1 MAYWFAP
8 KRARSE
14 AASSHHDT
22 GAEHGIV
29 HPAARSSIGSP
40 VLDFVEGFALWA
52 DSQGLM
58 AKRRR
63 LCGHSAIN

>member
-40 VLDFVEGFALWA
+40 VLDFVEGFALGRFTGFNGEA
-52 DSQGLM
+52 AAVVRAQ
-58 AKRRR
+58 
-63 LCGHSAIN
+63 CN